1 MSGAESVL
9 QQQLGS
15 LYRSHHGWLHGW
27 LRKKLGC
34 GHHAADV
41 AHDTFL
47 RIIAS
52 RDALLGMREPRAFL
66 TTTAK
71 RLLIDQARHAAIE
84 QAYLAELALLADSLP
99 GYPSPE
105 ETLLAVQALQQIG
118 AALEGLADKPREA
131 FLLHYLEGQAQ
142 GEVAA
147 VLGVSVRMVHK
158 YLVKALLHCRHACP
172 ALDEASL

>member
-1 MSGAESVL
+1 MSGADSVL
-9 QQQLGS
+9 QEQLSS
-15 LYRSHHGWLHGW
+15 LYRSHHEWLHGW

-71 RLLIDQARHAAIE
+71 RLMIDQARHDAIE
-84 QAYLAELALLADSLP
+84 QAYLAELASLADTLP
-99 GYPSPE
+99 GSSSPE
-105 ETLLAVQALQQIG
+105 EVLQAMQALKQIG
-118 AALEGLADKPREA
+118 TALDGLGAKPREA
-131 FLLHYLEGQAQ
+131 FLLHYLDGLAQ

-147 VLGVSVRMVHK
+147 ALGVSGRMVHK
-158 YLVKALLHCRHACP
+158 YLVTALLHCRHACP
-172 ALDEASL
+172 ALAQQLP

>member
-1 MSGAESVL
+1 MSGAETAL
-9 QQQLGS
+9 QQQLSS

-34 GHHAADV
+34 THQAADI

-47 RIIAS
+47 RIVAS
-52 RDALLGMREPRAFL
+52 RDALLGVREPRAFL
-66 TTTAK
+66 TTTAR
-71 RLLIDQARHAAIE
+71 RLMIDQARRQAIE

-105 ETLLAVQALQQIG
+105 EMLLAVQALQQIG
-118 AALEGLADKPREA
+118 SALEGLADKPRQA
-131 FLLHYLEGQAQ
+131 FLLHYLDGRSQA
-142 GEVAA
+142 EVAA
-147 VLGVSVRMVHK
+147 DLGVSVRMVHK

-172 ALDEASL
+172 ALDAAA